1 MITSA
6 LPPSPARITLSA
18 FLALAV
24 AMGIGRFA
32 FTPLLPM
39 MMNDTGLSL
48 VAGGW
53 LATGNYIGYLL
64 GALTAGRLPARHT
77 GTILRGS
84 LSAVVVTT
92 ALMAWTTHFT
102 AWLVWRTLA
111 GIGSAW
117 ILVHASAWA
126 LQELARLKRDDLSA
140 RIFTGVGTGI
150 ALTGLLVLVLSALH
164 ADASLA
170 WLLCGV
176 LALGMGAVAWQGLPV
191 KTGAAS
197 ETMPDVAILKTDP
210 GQRAFDARDRRFVL
224 CYGLYGL
231 GYIIPA
237 TFLPAL
243 AREAMPDPL
252 LFNWVWP
259 VFGTVALIGTLVVGH
274 MRQHWTSL
282 GIWIGSH
289 LIMGV
294 GVAVLVLPHSLPA
307 ILVSALCV
315 GSTFVV
321 VTLAGFQ
328 AVREASANPAHA
340 TRLIA
345 AMTAAFAVGQIA
357 GPLLLAWS
365 QPRWGVNPPL
375 VLAAAALLWSGVALW
390 RLHIADAKTAPH
402 AALK

>member
-1 MITSA
+1 MIDRCITH
-6 LPPSPARITLSA
+6 SPARITLSA

-39 MMNDTGLSL
+39 MMNDAGLSL
-48 VAGGW
+48 AEGGW

-64 GALTAGRLPARHT
+64 GALTAARLPAKHT
-77 GTILRGS
+77 GAFLRAS
-84 LSAVVVTT
+84 LLAVIITT
-92 ALMAWTTHFT
+92 ALMAWSSHFA
-102 AWLVWRTLA
+102 AWLLWRTLA
-111 GIGSAW
+111 GVASAW
-117 ILVHASAWA
+117 ILVQASAWA
-126 LQELARLKRDDLSA
+126 LHELARLERGDLSA
-140 RIFTGVGTGI
+140 RIFAGVGTGI
-150 ALTGLLVLVLSALH
+150 TLTGLLVLVLSALH

-176 LALGMGAVAWQGLPV
+176 LALAMSAVAWGGLPMQ
-191 KTGAAS
+191 TQAA
-197 ETMPDVAILKTDP
+197 PVAGTD
-210 GQRAFDARDRRFVL
+210 RSSFDTRDRRFIL

-243 AREAMPDPL
+243 AREAIPDPL

-259 VFGTVALIGTLVVGH
+259 VFGTVALIGTLFVGR
-274 MRQHWTSL
+274 MRHRWTPL

-289 LIMGV
+289 LIMGA
-294 GVAVLVLPHSLPA
+294 GVAILVLPHSLPA
-307 ILVSALCV
+307 IIVSALCV
-315 GSTFVV
+315 GSTFIV

-328 AVREASANPAHA
+328 AVREAAANPAHA

-365 QPRWGVNPPL
+365 QPRWGVNPSL
-375 VLAAAALLWSGVALW
+375 MLAAVALLWSGVALW
-390 RLHIADAKTAPH
+390 RIPQIKRLSTKAG
-402 AALK
+402 

>member
-1 MITSA
+1 MIDRSIAHSA
-6 LPPSPARITLSA
+6 ARITLSA

-39 MMNDTGLSL
+39 MMNDSVLNGSGMSL
-48 VAGGW
+48 AEGGW

-64 GALTAGRLPARHT
+64 GALTAARLPAKHT
-77 GTILRGS
+77 GAFLRGS
-84 LSAVVVTT
+84 LLAVIITT
-92 ALMAWTTHFT
+92 ALMAWSSHFA
-102 AWLVWRTLA
+102 AWLLWRTLA
-111 GIGSAW
+111 GVASAL
-117 ILVHASAWA
+117 ILVQASAWA
-126 LQELARLKRDDLSA
+126 LQELARLQRSDLSA
-140 RIFTGVGTGI
+140 RIFAGVGTGI
-150 ALTGLLVLVLSALH
+150 TLTGLLVLVLSALH

-176 LALGMGAVAWQGLPV
+176 LALGMSAVAWRGLPV
-191 KTGAAS
+191 KMQVVPTVG
-197 ETMPDVAILKTDP
+197 TD
-210 GQRAFDARDRRFVL
+210 RNAFNARDRRFIL

-259 VFGTVALIGTLVVGH
+259 VFGAVALIGTLFVGR
-274 MRQHWTSL
+274 MRHRWTPL
-282 GIWIGSH
+282 GIWSGSH
-289 LIMGV
+289 LIMGA
-294 GVAVLVLPHSLPA
+294 GVAILVLPHSMPA

-315 GSTFVV
+315 GSTFIV

-328 AVREASANPAHA
+328 TVREVAANPAHA

-345 AMTAAFAVGQIA
+345 AMTAAFAAGQIA

-365 QPRWGVNPPL
+365 QPRWGVNPSL
-375 VLAAAALLWSGVALW
+375 LLAAAALLWSGVALW
-390 RLHIADAKTAPH
+390 RIPRVAKA
-402 AALK
+402 